1 MESADRKQ
9 EEACA
14 AAPGP
19 PGPVLAGLLG
29 EGEFVRVSRDVR
41 HGLQRPGMV
50 CVCVC
55 LGGVP
60 SEEPLRRGD
69 CQSRVYIF

>member
-50 CVCVC
+50 CALREKY
-55 LGGVP
+55 LG
-60 SEEPLRRGD
+60 
-69 CQSRVYIF
+69 F